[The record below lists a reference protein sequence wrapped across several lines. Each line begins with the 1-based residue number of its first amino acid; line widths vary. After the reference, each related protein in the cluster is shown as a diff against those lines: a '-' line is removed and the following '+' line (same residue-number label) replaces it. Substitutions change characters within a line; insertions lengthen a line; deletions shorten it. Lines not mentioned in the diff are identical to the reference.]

1 MNPIIQLGLYL
12 ALSTKQ
18 HCYLTLFLQIC
29 NSLTSLFAIKMY
41 AEVATVSRNMAQLQL
56 VPEIYV
62 KESELGTENLKM
74 CLN

>member
-1 MNPIIQLGLYL
+1 
-12 ALSTKQ
+12 
-18 HCYLTLFLQIC
+18 
-29 NSLTSLFAIKMY
+29 MY